1 MRLSDI
7 PVEATVFVLFINDAT
22 HIALMAEQGIE
33 FLATFDH
40 DLACGFHNLL
50 RPGLT
55 ILKRRN
61 GHGGLRMIWP
71 RSWAQT

>member
-40 DLACGFHNLL
+40 DLERVDFITCCG
-50 RPGLT
+50 
-55 ILKRRN
+55 
-61 GHGGLRMIWP
+61 
-71 RSWAQT
+71 QD